1 MTPAGHS
8 TIFSLRF
15 AGVAQLVE
23 HFLAKED
30 VASSSLVTRS
40 LFTLM
45 DRYLLIVLPVA
56 ATIFLSGCGRK
67 SPEAETSQP
76 APEPTGPE
84 VVEFVEAGEQDGAAP
99 SAVMIES
106 SAEPMS
112 PESVPGRYRDPS
124 APEVAYEF
132 GTDNTW
138 SATWQPS
145 DESRGLMMNGVYQVE
160 DGGVVHLRVL
170 EFGRREPFLGD
181 DWDKRTP
188 PHPRPRGYFRIEGN
202 EMIMMSDRT
211 SQAFTMAPF
220 NAVRLVKTGD

>member
-1 MTPAGHS
+1 M
-8 TIFSLRF
+8 
-15 AGVAQLVE
+15 V
-23 HFLAKED
+23 
-30 VASSSLVTRS
+30 
-40 LFTLM
+40 
-45 DRYLLIVLPVA
+45 RYFPIVLLLA
-56 ATIFLSGCGRK
+56 AAVGSSGCGRK
-67 SPEAETSQP
+67 SPEPETSQP

-84 VVEFVEAGEQDGAAP
+84 VVEFVDAGEQEAVP

-106 SAEPMS
+106 SVEPMS
-112 PESVPGRYRDPS
+112 PESVPGRYRDPA
-124 APEVAYEF
+124 APEVSYEF
-132 GTDNTW
+132 GSDNTW
-138 SATWQPS
+138 SATWQPE

-160 DGGVVHLRVL
+160 NGGVVHLRVL
-170 EFGRREPFLGD
+170 EFGRREAFLGN